1 MIDSSPHASSDFF
14 WTFHIWYKVMS
25 NTCYIFSP
33 WFLFLCSSQSATILT
48 FTSETSLLLLLLK
61 CLPSNPTK
69 KLLVKTVEHK
79 LEETFSDSMRRD
91 VQLGHFI
98 LLSVLIS
105 QQLPKLTSPYFFGL
119 LKWLLKLNRTT
130 VRWFWTVNHFWN
142 LGIVLL
148 QLTSYKETF
157 LHPPP

>member
-1 MIDSSPHASSDFF
+1 MIDSSSHASSDFF

-25 NTCYIFSP
+25 NTCYKFSP

-48 FTSETSLLLLLLK
+48 FTSETSLILLPLK

-69 KLLVKTVEHK
+69 KLLVKIAEHK
-79 LEETFSDSMRRD
+79 LEETFSDSIRRD

-98 LLSVLIS
+98 LLSVLNS

-130 VRWFWTVNHFWN
+130 VRWFWTINHFWK
-142 LGIVLL
+142 LEIILL
-148 QLTSYKETF
+148 QVTSYKAPF